1 MKTRCEICN
10 LDFNYD
16 SVAPRFCQNCGRP
29 LNPGGR
35 RPDGTDPLL
44 EMATHVE
51 STVPPTPLQEENLD
65 NHPDIGAQIDE
76 YRLDR
81 PIGSGGMGVVW
92 KATEGTTGRVVAL
105 KRLNHQMLSDE
116 DSVKR
121 FLREAKLAAQISHPR
136 VTFIYGA
143 GEVEG
148 QPYIVMEL
156 MPGDTLADLIDKNG
170 PLGIRQSVDRTLN
183 VIDGLAAAHRMGVI
197 HRDVKPSNCFLDAD
211 QSVKIGDF
219 GLSKSLGSNDASLT
233 QTGTFM
239 GTPSYSAPEQVRGEE
254 VDART
259 DIYAIGATLYC
270 LLTGQSPFI
279 GDAMSVTAQ
288 IVSDQPTSPRQIRPD
303 IHQDL
308 DETIMRC
315 LEKDPTRRFDNLEQ
329 LKNALIPFA
338 SHGTSLANF
347 GRRLA
352 AFMTDYLVVILFP
365 LLLLGMVGTYLV
377 TQSDLGD
384 PSFTN
389 TILPRYLALFA
400 VLKWAMLVLYFAIME
415 GRTGR
420 TLGKRLMGLTVVN
433 RQGQRPG
440 FWRALLRSVAVP
452 GCFGITLA
460 WLLYDALA
468 TPISLNLADWLVCE
482 GQLLLVFLIPTTIC
496 VSTMR
501 DGNHLR
507 GLHGFLSGTRVVRIT
522 PNQHSRIYIPIV
534 QPQANTIEMQEF
546 GPYRTHDLLERS
558 EDLSIFL
565 GHDQPLDRYVWV
577 ITGPKSQIP
586 KPGRLHLARAT
597 RPRWLAGGEKEGQ
610 RWDAYEAVRGAPI
623 QILTGAKYRL
633 GWQQYRD
640 VLWELAQELRSGID
654 DGTLPEELS
663 LAQIWLDEGC
673 HTKLIDRPL
682 VSIVIDD
689 NEYAHNTSQQSKDD
703 SFRAVSLL
711 QELADLLLR
720 TKVFPISAQQFLEQ
734 LCSSLKDRD
743 TLDWAIEEL
752 EQLRKRMGDL
762 GWDSRIGVLAVTV
775 GFEGLIYA
783 MLTLAIFMVVLFWLP
798 ISIFWSLAAA
808 FFASTLLPFVLNF
821 WLRGPVFRLM
831 DIDIC
836 SRRGKQASRLMAA
849 TRNTLAWLPLIV
861 TCGCFVAISGA
872 LIAEV
877 RAVEPA
883 EGTFASELLTNRPL
897 FYGLAI
903 TMIAAMATGIGGAIY
918 SVWKPRRGI
927 QDRIFRTL
935 LQPR

>member
-1 MKTRCEICN
+1 MAQ
-10 LDFNYD
+10 L
-16 SVAPRFCQNCGRP
+16 PGP
-29 LNPGGR
+29 LNNP
-35 RPDGTDPLL
+35 L
-44 EMATHVE
+44 EMPTYVE
-51 STVPPTPLQEENLD
+51 TVAAIAPLDPEDFD
-65 NHPDIGAQIDE
+65 NHPDIGSRIDE

-92 KATEGTTGRVVAL
+92 KATEEGTGRVVAL

-116 DSVKR
+116 ASVKR

-143 GEVEG
+143 GEVNG

-156 MPGDTLADLIDKNG
+156 MPGDTLADLVDEKG
-170 PLGIRQSVDRTLN
+170 PLAVRQSVDNTLN
-183 VIDGLAAAHRMGVI
+183 VIDGLVAAHRMGVV

-211 QSVKIGDF
+211 QTVKIGDF
-219 GLSKSLGSNDASLT
+219 GLSKSLGSGDANLT

-270 LLTGQSPFI
+270 LLTGQSPFV

-288 IVSDQPTSPRQIRPD
+288 IVSDTPPPPRQLRPE
-303 IHQDL
+303 IPHDL

-315 LEKDPTRRFDNLEQ
+315 LEKDPARRFDNLEQ
-329 LKNALIPFA
+329 LKTALIPFA

-352 AFMTDYLVVILFP
+352 AFMTDYLVVILVP
-365 LLLLGMVGTYLV
+365 LLLFGLVGAYIV
-377 TQSDLGD
+377 SQQEIGN
-384 PSFTN
+384 PSFTA
-389 TILPRYLALFA
+389 TTLPRFLALFA
-400 VLKWAMLVLYFAIME
+400 VVKWLMLVLYFAILE

-420 TLGKRLMGLTVVN
+420 TIGKRLMGLTVVN
-433 RQGQRPG
+433 GQGQRPG
-440 FWRALLRSVAVP
+440 LWRALLRSFAVP

-468 TPISLNLADWLVCE
+468 TPISVNLADWLVSE

-507 GLHGFLSGTRVVRIT
+507 GLHGFLSGTRVVRISEN
-522 PNQHSRIYIPIV
+522 PHARIYIPVV

-546 GPYRTHDLLERS
+546 GPYRTHDLLEKS
-558 EDLSIFL
+558 EGLSIFL
-565 GHDQPLDRYVWV
+565 GHDEPLDRYVWI
-577 ITGPKSQIP
+577 ITGPNNQIP
-586 KPGRLHLARAT
+586 KPSRLRLARST

-640 VLWELAQELRSGID
+640 VLWELAHELRSAIE
-654 DGTLPEELS
+654 DGTLPDELS
-663 LAQIWLDEGC
+663 LAQIWLDDGC

-711 QELADLLLR
+711 QELADLLMR
-720 TKVFPISAQQFLEQ
+720 TKVFPISAQQFLIQ
-734 LCSSLKDRD
+734 LCSSLRDED
-743 TLDWAIEEL
+743 TLDWAIKEL
-752 EQLRKRMGDL
+752 ENLGKKMGDI

-775 GFEGLIYA
+775 GFEGLLYA
-783 MLTLAIFMVVLFWLP
+783 MLTLAIFMIVLFWLP
-798 ISIFWSLAAA
+798 ISISWSFAAA
-808 FFASTLLPFVLNF
+808 LFASMLLPFALNF
-821 WLRGPVFRLM
+821 WLLGPVFRFM

-836 SRRGKQASRLMAA
+836 TRQGRRASRLLSA
-849 TRNTLAWLPLIV
+849 TRNSLAWLPLILA
-861 TCGCFVAISGA
+861 CGCFVAISGA
-872 LIAEV
+872 LIADV
-877 RAVEPA
+877 REIQPA
-883 EGTFASELLTNRPL
+883 EGTFANELLENRVM
-897 FYGLAI
+897 FYGLCSTLMVAL
-903 TMIAAMATGIGGAIY
+903 ATGIGGAIY
-918 SVWKPRRGI
+918 SVLKPSRGI
-927 QDRIFRTL
+927 QDWIFKTL
-935 LQPR
+935 LLPH